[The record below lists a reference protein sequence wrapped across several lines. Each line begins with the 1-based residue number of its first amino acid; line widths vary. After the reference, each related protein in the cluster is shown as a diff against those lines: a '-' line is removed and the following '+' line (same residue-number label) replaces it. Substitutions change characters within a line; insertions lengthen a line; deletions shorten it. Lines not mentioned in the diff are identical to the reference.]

1 MTLLSRGISSSGQGL
16 SYFDKAI
23 EKMELRD
30 KQLEQQSDNYNSL
43 LDGVKASGT
52 YFGGRS
58 RNILNEYGRAFEE
71 MLDIYSADPSKEN
84 EQKLEQ
90 VRLATTDFYN
100 RAVAAR
106 QNSLTQLNGVKSN
119 PENFSVSLDDA
130 LREFSSVED
139 ASVNARFDI
148 NSMQMYVDGGEGEQ
162 MIGELGYY
170 NGENPL
176 FYSKS
181 AQLGAIKA
189 EGAWA
194 MDNLETF
201 YNLIDPSITDD
212 EKNIGKQK
220 VIEAFMET
228 ARPKSSAYQETAIY
242 NYLQD
247 VKGVDLTK
255 IESETELVERI
266 IEVRNNGAELTAA
279 LEHMAGLEY
288 DYMVGAKSA
297 KEQAKVSAL
306 FNEVFR
312 GDTESRAPRPAEPPY
327 AYTTTGETGAAT
339 RYSDEYAGVEGVR
352 MLNKPMGAGTEEG
365 DIAGLDHYAGE
376 LGQLLGYDVD
386 ALGRIVALV
395 HKVEV
400 DPDDQEKKI
409 ITPEF
414 IVLDGNAE
422 DPRMND
428 LYNNLRGKIRKD
440 GMFSFLQG
448 QSILR
453 MSQHENEM
461 NRRRIAEAYA
471 NSENV
476 ETPRE
481 FQITVTPEDV
491 RAATGPSL
499 NQRRVEQREEEIED
513 IQDQF
518 NFTGNNAVI
527 VSPTT
532 GRRGLNVSGINK
544 KFVQRLV
551 DEGYSNQEIRDGI
564 KYMQQNDITVEVSP
578 LRSFLQRPFGF
589 DIGLGGDDM
598 GRAVNQF
605 REALRQ
611 SSPVYEEKYMTGPKP
626 FTEAD
631 AAKLTSG
638 ELWGGDTTGSGA
650 GSAVIDN
657 IFREEGYSAD
667 GTLVNVPPTG
677 KSGVTIGGLDLGAEA
692 GNIDQKLEILEKY
705 IPEEQMEALK
715 PLTKLTGPQA
725 QAALQD
731 SLDTGRLNPDTWGF
745 TNDTL
750 RQIQA
755 EFVSSNTIPSIAREM
770 GVSVKEVEEL
780 PEDILVAITSIQ
792 FMTPG
797 PNTLKAVGKAMKSG
811 SKEDWLAVADMYEN
825 YYGSEAEVR
834 AKLRDKRIA
843 QGNVN
848 RVKAAAKLIRSVYS

>member
-30 KQLEQQSDNYNSL
+30 KQLEEKSDTYNSL

-52 YFGGRS
+52 YFGNRS

-71 MLDIYSADPSKEN
+71 MLDVYSADPSKEN

-90 VRLATTDFYN
+90 VRLATKDFYN

-106 QNSLTQLNGVKSN
+106 QNSLAQLNSVKSN

-130 LREFSSVED
+130 LRQFSSVED
-139 ASVNARFDI
+139 ADVNARFDI

-170 NGENPL
+170 NGEEPL
-176 FYSKS
+176 FYSK
-181 AQLGAIKA
+181 AAELGPIKI

-201 YNLIDPSITDD
+201 YNLIDPSIIDD

-220 VIEAFMET
+220 VIAAFMET

-242 NYLQD
+242 NYIQD
-247 VKGVDLTK
+247 IKGVDLTK

-266 IEVRNNGAELTAA
+266 LEVRNNGAELTAA

-288 DYMVGAKSA
+288 DYMVGAKAA

-312 GDTESRAPRPAEPPY
+312 GDTESRPQRPGESPY
-327 AYTTTGETGAAT
+327 LYTNTGETGAST

-376 LGQLLGYDVD
+376 NGLLVGYDVD

-395 HKVEV
+395 HKIDV
-400 DPDDQEKKI
+400 DPDDEEKEI
-409 ITPEF
+409 MTPEF
-414 IVLDGNAE
+414 VILDGDAE

-428 LYNNLRGKIRKD
+428 LYDNLRGKLRRD
-440 GMFSFLQG
+440 GMFSILQG
-448 QSILR
+448 QSIMR
-453 MSQHENEM
+453 MSQHENEV

-476 ETPRE
+476 ETPQE
-481 FQITVTPEDV
+481 FQITVTPEEV

-499 NQRRVEQREEEIED
+499 TQRRREQREEEIED

-518 NFTGNNAVI
+518 SFTGENAVL

-532 GRRGLNVSGINK
+532 GARGLNVSGMNER
-544 KFVQRLV
+544 FVQRLV
-551 DEGYSNQEIRDGI
+551 DEGYSNQEIKDGI
-564 KYMQQNDITVEVSP
+564 KYMQDNDITVEVSP
-578 LRSFLQRPFGF
+578 LRSFLQRT
-589 DIGLGGDDM
+589 LGIGDDM
-598 GRAVNQF
+598 GKAVDQF
-605 REALRQ
+605 QDALRK
-611 SSPVYEEKYMTGPKP
+611 SSPVYEDRYMTGPKP
-626 FTEAD
+626 MGSDEEAR
-631 AAKLTSG
+631 LRSG
-638 ELWGGDTTGSGA
+638 ELFGRDFTGNGA

-667 GTLVNVPPTG
+667 GIIVNVPQTE
-677 KSGVTIGGLDLGAEA
+677 KSGVTIGGLDLGASA
-692 GNIDQKLEILEKY
+692 GDIEQKLEILEKY

-745 TNDTL
+745 TDDTL

-755 EFVSSNTIPSIAREM
+755 EFISSNTVPSIADRM
-770 GVSVKEVEEL
+770 GVSVKELEKL
-780 PEDILVAITSIQ
+780 PEEVLTAITSIQ

-797 PNTLKAVGKAMKSG
+797 PKTLKAVGKAIKSG
-811 SKEDWLAVADMYEN
+811 RREDWLAAADMYEN
-825 YYGSEAEVR
+825 YYGSEAEVKEKLKDGRILKGNVDR
-834 AKLRDKRIA
+834 AKR
-843 QGNVN
+843 
-848 RVKAAAKLIRSVYS
+848 AAELIRSVYS